1 MCLHLLVTEKDA
13 ALHLLIPANV
23 VKCRCVD
30 LRQLKHGC
38 CLLHS
43 KLLVQNWCCVCRKEL
58 DKLLPEEFR
67 RFDVADKSYV
77 KSQAGSYLAQAAQEP
92 PPRRI
97 TVMEPPVDHR
107 ADPVTGYAKLGYA
120 GQVRHLPTAVISS
133 AAKQPEKAQSSQ
145 YHAFGDCS
153 LVKALATLLV
163 LCPCTLTP
171 AHLQPC
177 SCISSDSQYCAVHV

>member
-133 AAKQPEKAQSSQ
+133 AAKQPEKAQSSPISRLWRLFPCQ
-145 YHAFGDCS
+145 GPCHFTR
-153 LVKALATLLV
+153 ALPLHSDTSSSATLL
-163 LCPCTLTP
+163 L
-171 AHLQPC
+171 HLQ
-177 SCISSDSQYCAVHV
+177 